1 MYQSNSTWDG
11 KRILHYLRK
20 FLHMDT
26 VSMTRTLCSLVSV
39 RVYLSMI
46 AFFLLLTLLKGWSL
60 RQSTTQNLA
69 SRPASNRAVHG
80 GLLHTRGKQNAL
92 KMAIGANDVIIDVKS
107 EFQTDAVLKTD
118 GSGVS
123 LSDYMKLPVEQYV
136 CIQMPL
142 NSTLERLEGTLFN
155 LTVPPVGFFHLEVSP
170 MLKCKVSQ
178 DEDSVVIKSNDCTL
192 RGSPYVVGLNGCYN
206 FNVETRFRW
215 EDSKD
220 YKVLKSNSHIH
231 VEVDPPQPF
240 KFFPRKVL
248 SSTGHLA
255 MSIALKQIENAFV
268 KSLAEDY
275 ARWANDAEYR
285 KIRSSGG
292 CVVPMQ

>member
-1 MYQSNSTWDG
+1 
-11 KRILHYLRK
+11 
-20 FLHMDT
+20 
-26 VSMTRTLCSLVSV
+26 MTQRLPSSV
-39 RVYLSMI
+39 FVHTYLS
-46 AFFLLLTLLKGWSL
+46 AVALLLVLSM
-60 RQSTTQNLA
+60 QNGLSFRPSITHGLA
-69 SRPASNRAVHG
+69 TRAAAKHAFQRAY
-80 GLLHTRGKQNAL
+80 LHTRGDNDAL
-92 KMAIGANDVIIDVKS
+92 KMAVGANDVIIDVKS
-107 EFQTDAVLKTD
+107 EFQTNAILKTD

-136 CIQMPL
+136 CIKMPL
-142 NSTLERLEGTLFN
+142 NSTLERLEGSLFN

-192 RGSPYVVGLNGCYN
+192 SGSPYVVGLNGCYN

-220 YKVLKSNSHIH
+220 SKVLKSNSHIY
-231 VEVDPPQPF
+231 VEVDPPKPF

-248 SSTGHLA
+248 SSTGHVA
-255 MSIALKQIENAFV
+255 MGIALKQIENAFV

-275 ARWANDAEYR
+275 ARWANDEEYR

-292 CVVPMQ
+292 CVVSAQ